1 MRRLALEK
9 LNLERW
15 VEPARRPVRYGALGL
30 ALLLPAILAGNN
42 YFILVLCLIGIYL
55 LVVTGL
61 DILYGFSGQV
71 SLGHAAFFGIGAYV
85 SAMASTDLGISV
97 WLSMVLAVIAGVI
110 VGAILA
116 WPSVK
121 LVHHFLALVT
131 IGFGEIVRLLFLNSR
146 GVTGGFEG
154 IGNIP
159 APSVGGFELDSYSR
173 YYYLVLVLVVAGMV
187 VKRNLR
193 NSTWGRKLVAVREN
207 ATAAEAFGIP
217 LLSTRTLAFAISAGY
232 GALGGAL
239 YAHLISYISPG
250 SFTFNHST
258 LFLTMVLIGGY
269 GTVWGP
275 IVGVTTLTLL
285 TEYGQRFEQYQG
297 VFFGL
302 AIIIVVA
309 AMPRGIVGSLE
320 DIYADHL
327 RQKSHRGG
335 RGATVVA
342 TTGEVEDG

>member
-1 MRRLALEK
+1 MRRPTLEK

-15 VEPARRPVRYGALGL
+15 VETLRRPVRFGTLL
-30 ALLLPAILAGNN
+30 FALLLPALLAGNN

-85 SAMASTDLGISV
+85 SAIASTDLAISV
-97 WLSMVLAVIAGVI
+97 WLSMLLAVAAGVV
-110 VGAILA
+110 VGALLA

-146 GVTGGFEG
+146 EVTGGFEG

-159 APSVGGFELDSYSR
+159 SPSVGGFELDSYTR
-173 YYYLVLVLVVAGMV
+173 YYYLVLVFVVAGMI

-193 NSTWGRKLVAVREN
+193 KSTWGRKLVAIREN
-207 ATAAEAFGIP
+207 STAAEAFGIP
-217 LLSTRTLAFAISAGY
+217 LLSTRTIAFAISAAY

-342 TTGEVEDG
+342 AAEEVDVE